1 MDASVVEFQRA
12 CDTHTA
18 LWAKVDDLTPKRDE
32 WHAKWVECEAMAHK
46 ELSLET
52 SMEQAAGKA
61 KRPSSCAHCVN
72 FLPSSHIHREITEP
86 TLCPTRMF
94 AVIISMRK
102 PESFG
107 RRRSG

>member
-1 MDASVVEFQRA
+1 MRSRKKAAVKAAEDKQDWEGVDASVVEFQRA

-61 KRPSSCAHCVN
+61 KRPSSCAPLRQ
-72 FLPSSHIHREITEP
+72 FSSLIPHSPRN
-86 TLCPTRMF
+86 L
-94 AVIISMRK
+94 
-102 PESFG
+102 
-107 RRRSG
+107 